1 LSKTSGQN
9 YHCVGRH
16 ITYLP
21 IMASSSA
28 PRSALPIHP
37 DGSSSSTPS
46 RQPSQHASSSFRA
59 SPSPSTTSQS
69 DDQEQ
74 DEMDEEEDIDDE
86 DDFTDVGTS
95 QFQLKERRNTLK
107 AKGSAAL
114 AVSAL
119 NTNSSE
125 HWQVMPA
132 DARNASAATLPHEIL
147 LHIFKYV
154 SVNPPDLRR
163 SLTVCKA
170 WCLCGVELLWHR
182 PSFQR
187 ISSLFKLI
195 HIIRKPDQTF
205 PYASY
210 VRRLSLSVLAADLED
225 SLFGRLA
232 VCTRLERLTL
242 TGCTSITDDTIATV
256 LTQTKHL
263 VAADFSEVTQL
274 TDKSIMAIAQN
285 CPRLQ
290 GMNISGCKLVTS
302 DAVALLAKNCKLL
315 RRIKLCGCELIADSA
330 LTSLA
335 QNCPVLLE
343 VDLVNCP
350 LITDTSVRE
359 MWKNSFHMRE
369 LRLAQCG
376 NLTDLA
382 FPAPHSSIQGVSSV
396 GGHLASIQQQH
407 NYYGSESAPAS
418 RGVSPFTHHDEATS
432 QSQGQ
437 TDDTFPRTSS
447 TPIQA
452 PMHTHLRSIRMFDHL
467 RVLDLTNCNTIS
479 DASIEGIVSNVPRIR
494 NLILAKC
501 TRLTNESV
509 YSISRLGKN
518 LHYLH
523 LGHVSK

>member
-1 LSKTSGQN
+1 
-9 YHCVGRH
+9 
-16 ITYLP
+16 
-21 IMASSSA
+21 MASSSA
-28 PRSALPIHP
+28 ERSALPMP
-37 DGSSSSTPS
+37 ADSSTSSTPS
-46 RQPSQHASSSFRA
+46 RQPSHQTSSSFRA

-74 DEMDEEEDIDDE
+74 DDLDEEEEEDDEE
-86 DDFTDVGTS
+86 DDFTDVGSSHLHT
-95 QFQLKERRNTLK
+95 KERRNTLK

-119 NTNSSE
+119 TSNSSE
-125 HWQVMPA
+125 HWQIMPA

-154 SVNPPDLRR
+154 APNPLDLRR
-163 SLTVCKA
+163 ALTVCKA

-182 PSFQR
+182 PSLNR
-187 ISSLFKLI
+187 IASLFKLI
-195 HIIRKPDQTF
+195 PVICKPEQTSF
-205 PYASY
+205 PYASFI
-210 VRRLSLSVLAADLED
+210 RRLSLSALASDLED
-225 SLFGRLA
+225 SLFKHLA

-242 TGCTSITDDTIATV
+242 TGCTSITDDKIAAV
-256 LTQTKHL
+256 LSQTKHL
-263 VAADFSEVTQL
+263 VAADFSDVTQL
-274 TDKSIMAIAQN
+274 TDKSILAIAQN

-290 GMNISGCKLVTS
+290 GMNISGCKLITS
-302 DAVALLAKNCKLL
+302 DAIAVLAKNCKLL
-315 RRIKLCGCELIADSA
+315 RRMKLCGCELIGDSA
-330 LTSLA
+330 LISLA

-350 LITDTSVRE
+350 LITDSSVRE
-359 MWKNSFHMRE
+359 MWKHSFHMRE

-376 NLTDLA
+376 MLTDLA
-382 FPAPHSSIQGVSSV
+382 FPAPNSSIASSV
-396 GGHLASIQQQH
+396 GGTGGSGQVATLQPQH
-407 NYYGSESAPAS
+407 TYYGGSESAPAS
-418 RGVSPFTHHDEATS
+418 RGVSPFSAQDRSASMLQAAAHPRS
-432 QSQGQ
+432 
-437 TDDTFPRTSS
+437 DDVFPRTSS
-447 TPIQA
+447 IPSLP

-467 RVLDLTNCNTIS
+467 RVLDLTNCSTIS
-479 DASIEGIVSNVPRIR
+479 DAAIEGIVSNVPRIR